1 VAEILSQ
8 YADTKNKGKKEPETN
23 NPNMVMCNHHTPRQG
38 KTPHLSSLLKFT
50 VCMDVALSN
59 LHTSQWYTAHKP
71 VTTKHAI
78 VNYF

>member
-1 VAEILSQ
+1 
-8 YADTKNKGKKEPETN
+8 
-23 NPNMVMCNHHTPRQG
+23 MCNHHTPRKG

-59 LHTSQWYTAHKP
+59 LHESQWYTAHKP
-71 VTTKHAI
+71 VTTKHAT